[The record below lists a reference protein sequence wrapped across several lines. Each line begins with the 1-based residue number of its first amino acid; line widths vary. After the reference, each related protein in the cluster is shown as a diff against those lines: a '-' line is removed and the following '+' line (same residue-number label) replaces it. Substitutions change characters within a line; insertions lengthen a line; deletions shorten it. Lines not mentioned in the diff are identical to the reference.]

1 MSRLRIGTVDGLV
14 EPPAGITVTGPTRVF
29 GDAALCA
36 DGRVLWHGSD
46 GWTELA
52 SGPDLLCAV
61 DAPGGLLI
69 GTEGAHLTR
78 VSPTGLT
85 RIASFET
92 TEGRDEW
99 YTPWGG
105 APETRSLTRT
115 DDNVLLASIHV
126 GGIPR
131 SDDGG
136 RTWHPTIDIEAD
148 VHQVRAV
155 PGRADLV
162 LAAAAVGFCRSD
174 DGGLTWRVVAE
185 GLHATYC
192 RAVAIAGDAVL
203 LSASEGPRGR
213 RARCTAAASSPRA
226 RSSGSQTGSRATS
239 TRTRSMPSATGW
251 SSEPARRGLA
261 VDGRRHD
268 LGDPPR
274 RPRARSP
281 PSASSPS
288 PTPPIPFRCDLNP
301 PEGVELTPK
310 RAQAASTDL
319 KASAV
324 RPSGRP
330 TAAPIIAPHSRM
342 RWSSP
347 AGSGIWLTWHMS
359 AAIFLSIVSVVST

>member
-1 MSRLRIGTVDGLV
+1 MTTLRIGTAEGLV
-14 EPPAGITVTGPTRVF
+14 EPPHGVTVTGPTRVF

-36 DGRVLWHGSD
+36 DGRVLWHTHA

-78 VSPTGLT
+78 VSPDGLH
-85 RIASFET
+85 RVASFEVVA
-92 TEGRDEW
+92 GRDDW

-115 DDNVLLASIHV
+115 DDNVLLASVHV

-155 PGRADLV
+155 PGREEVV

-174 DGGLTWRVVAE
+174 DHGLTWRVIAD

-192 RAVAIAGDAVL
+192 RAVAVAGDAVL
-203 LSASEGPRGR
+203 VSASEGPRGR
-213 RARCTAAASSPRA
+213 ESALYRRA
-226 RSSGSQTGSRATS
+226 
-239 TRTRSMPSATGW
+239 
-251 SSEPARRGLA
+251 L
-261 VDGRRHD
+261 
-268 LGDPPR
+268 
-274 RPRARSP
+274 
-281 PSASSPS
+281 
-288 PTPPIPFRCDLNP
+288 
-301 PEGVELTPK
+301 K
-310 RAQAASTDL
+310 STDPFERVTDWIEGNVDTHAL
-319 KASAV
+319 DALDDQVVYGTRAGVVWQSLDA
-324 RPSGRP
+324 G
-330 TAAPIIAPHSRM
+330 TTWEILADDLAPI
-342 RWSSP
+342 
-347 AGSGIWLTWHMS
+347 T
-359 AAIFLSIVSVVST
+359 SISLVP